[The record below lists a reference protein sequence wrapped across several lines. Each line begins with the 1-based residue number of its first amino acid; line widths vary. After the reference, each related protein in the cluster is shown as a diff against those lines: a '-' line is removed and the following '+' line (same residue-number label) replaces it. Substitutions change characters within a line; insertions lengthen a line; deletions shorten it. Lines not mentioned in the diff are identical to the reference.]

1 VLVRLRA
8 VHLVEDH
15 VLQLPVTPVDLT
27 DALGLSSVHVNRV
40 LQELR
45 GSGLIPLR
53 GGAVHVLNWEGLK
66 AAGDFNPTSLHLARN
81 ETL

>member
-1 VLVRLRA
+1 
-8 VHLVEDH
+8 LVEDYTF
-15 VLQLPVTPVDLT
+15 QLPVTQVDLA

-45 GSGLIPLR
+45 GSGLITLR

-66 AAGDFNPTSLHLARN
+66 AACDFNPTSLHLARN
-81 ETL
+81 ENL

>member
-1 VLVRLRA
+1 VRLRA

-15 VLQLPVTPVDLT
+15 ALQLPVTPVDLT

>member
-1 VLVRLRA
+1 MRLGCPPSMSTVFFRSCVVA
-8 VHLVEDH
+8 
-15 VLQLPVTPVDLT
+15 
-27 DALGLSSVHVNRV
+27 
-40 LQELR
+40 
-45 GSGLIPLR
+45 GSGLITLR